1 MTALFGFLEL
11 FLVLPIIAIALL
23 GTVFWVWMLIDC
35 AVHEPNQGN
44 EKIVWI
50 LIILFTHLLGAAIY
64 FFARRPAR
72 ITESGSR
79 PPY

>member
-11 FLVLPIIAIALL
+11 FLVLPIIAVALL

-35 AVHEPNQGN
+35 AIHEPNEGN

-50 LIILFTHLLGAAIY
+50 LIILFTHFLGAAIY
-64 FFARRPAR
+64 FFARRPTR
-72 ITESGSR
+72 IAGGNNR
-79 PPY
+79 Y